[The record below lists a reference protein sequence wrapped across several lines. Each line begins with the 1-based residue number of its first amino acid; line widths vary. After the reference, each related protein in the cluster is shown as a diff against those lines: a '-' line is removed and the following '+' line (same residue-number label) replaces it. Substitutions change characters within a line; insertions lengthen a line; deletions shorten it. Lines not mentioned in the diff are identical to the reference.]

1 MQVSNYCSGRLHHAL
16 TEELKVFEKEN
27 FKGTMQDQ
35 WEKVFT
41 NCFQMVDD
49 EVGGRIA
56 KNVGSTA
63 VVALI
68 CSSHIIVANC
78 GDSRGVLYRGK
89 EAVPLSNDHKPSRE
103 DERRRIEAA
112 GGTIIQYYGQRVCGV
127 LSMSRSIG
135 EQTMQNLKTG
145 HIVNI

>member
-1 MQVSNYCSGRLHHAL
+1 
-16 TEELKVFEKEN
+16 
-27 FKGTMQDQ
+27 
-35 WEKVFT
+35 
-41 NCFQMVDD
+41 MVDD

-145 HIVNI
+145 LIVNI

>member
-1 MQVSNYCSGRLHHAL
+1 MQVSNYCYGRLHHAL
-16 TEELKVFEKEN
+16 AEELKVFEKEN

-41 NCFQMVDD
+41 NCFQMVDA

-89 EAVPLSNDHKPSRE
+89 EVVPLSNDHKVSYLFSL
-103 DERRRIEAA
+103 I
-112 GGTIIQYYGQRVCGV
+112 C
-127 LSMSRSIG
+127 
-135 EQTMQNLKTG
+135 LKYK
-145 HIVNI
+145 